1 MQTCW
6 TDTVGEKAELEARR
20 VPLRLL
26 EEAGVWSQGGARR
39 NAVT

>member
-26 EEAGVWSQGGARR
+26 EAGVWSQGGARG